1 MPSPTDISNIALANI
16 GAENLVSSIDPPDG
30 SVEAGYCATFY
41 PIARTVL
48 LEASK
53 PAFAVR
59 SASLASVT
67 NTSTAWD
74 YAYARPSDALKLLR
88 IVPTATGALLTV
100 EASLSLPAGALD
112 LDTAPYAVQG
122 DVIFTNEPDAVLVY
136 VWDQVDTTKWTPL
149 FADAVAAMV
158 SGYLAGP
165 LIKGRD
171 GASIG
176 QQWRQQAYRL
186 AAAAAA
192 SVANNADEPAQPY
205 VPSSIRARQ

>member
-1 MPSPTDISNIALANI
+1 MPSPTDISNIALANL

-59 SASLASVT
+59 SAPLASVT
-67 NTSTAWD
+67 NTSTAWE

-88 IVPTATGALLTV
+88 IVPTVTGAARTV
-100 EASLSLPAGALD
+100 DESLSLPAGAQD

-122 DVIFTNEPDAVLVY
+122 AVIYTNEPDAVLVY
-136 VWDQVDTTKWTPL
+136 VWDQVDTTTWTPL
-149 FADAVAAMV
+149 FADAVAAMM

-205 VPSSIRARQ
+205 VPAAIRARQ